1 MKPLLSNFMKNVCE
15 EAVTQRPSR
24 STRCRSVR
32 YKQDVL
38 KQTRYG
44 KIVFFLGSKFSRH
57 PEGLRFTGLR
67 SEFPRSLLSRNHF
80 RNAFGRGRRR
90 IKNSSSYAAA
100 TKKNVCRG
108 HNCIRRGF
116 FTKTFSGKCRYSFR
130 KVLLFISQSTD
141 THFAKYR
148 FSFRKV
154 QISFRFVKYR
164 GGHWGGG
171 GGGSEHR
178 NTAKKFGKYRNTLI
192 PSQNSM

>member
-24 STRCRSVR
+24 LTRYRSVR

-90 IKNSSSYAAA
+90 IKNSFSYAAA
-100 TKKNVCRG
+100 TKKTCVAVIIVFAEASSQKPFQESAA
-108 HNCIRRGF
+108 IRF
-116 FTKTFSGKCRYSFR
+116 AKYCYSFR
-130 KVLLFISQSTD
+130 KVQIPISQSTD
-141 THFAKYR
+141 FHFAKYR
-148 FSFRKV
+148 FPFRKV
-154 QISFRFVKYR
+154 QISFRFAKYR

-171 GGGSEHR
+171 GGVL
-178 NTAKKFGKYRNTLI
+178 NTAIPQKNSANTAT
-192 PSQNSM
+192 P